1 MIVELQRAKKMAD
14 KNCCS
19 RLYIG
24 CQSSDILK
32 WHSIFLCRDLS
43 NCSFSGWIPSRL
55 GNLVNVKLMYVMT
68 QTQWK
73 ILPFSVLEQYCFVCV
88 AAGRHAYSA
97 YNSKFCVGC
106 VSWLLSWIRLFWLI
120 WKKSLNIWY
129 VGGWNFCFRYLAHN
143 QLSGE
148 IPYTVGQLDK
158 LLQLSLANNQLSGNI
173 PVSVPGGNYTVG
185 LNNLTSL
192 LIL

>member
-1 MIVELQRAKKMAD
+1 MIVEHD

-43 NCSFSGWIPSRL
+43 NCSFSGWIPSCL

-120 WKKSLNIWY
+120 WKKSPNIWY
-129 VGGWNFCFRYLAHN
+129 CWWMEFLF
-143 QLSGE
+143 QISGPQSVE
-148 IPYTVGQLDK
+148 WWDSLYSWPTGQ
-158 LLQLSLANNQLSGNI
+158 AFAAFSGK
-173 PVSVPGGNYTVG
+173 
-185 LNNLTSL
+185 
-192 LIL
+192 